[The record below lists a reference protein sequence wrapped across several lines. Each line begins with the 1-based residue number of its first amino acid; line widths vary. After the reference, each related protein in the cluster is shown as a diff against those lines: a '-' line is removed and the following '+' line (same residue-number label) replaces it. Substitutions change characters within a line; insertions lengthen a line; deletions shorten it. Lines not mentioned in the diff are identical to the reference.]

1 MLSGSNCRQAL
12 VWPHV
17 ASGSIDASFHPV
29 FEKGSAQVL
38 FGNSLY
44 RKDLSPAD
52 SPACGAD
59 GRFPIS
65 TISRNTRGMPLPF
78 EEVVLVAEALPP
90 PLPELPETFDSVS
103 RQYIHSG
110 LTLVDNTSSMK
121 SGGEHTCPSCQKRY
135 SQRAA
140 DRSSERS
147 NQPARMSQEHYEE
160 LRQKLS
166 ALPCWTWK
174 TGDVELAPGT
184 AIYINNVDLLLICRT
199 HKSSK
204 RKLFIS
210 LLRTLLTDDVLSSKG
225 LSCSGKQGTVR
236 VPEAILKSALA
247 YATTVGEGDDFKT
260 VTKIV
265 SNLLQRFQSPRPSR
279 PKSLSHHTHSTASV
293 NAASAIRDAVE
304 VDEEGIEAVYS
315 VLPDATCWVC
325 QQCGKDCKLKSA
337 LLRHVKQECPVE
349 YRCDLCNQ
357 VFKKKSH
364 YLKHAERS
372 AHTCERCG
380 KKFCWKETLKRH
392 QKLECVHAYW
402 CGGCH
407 RAFPL
412 ESLLVA
418 HAEHGCDAVRI
429 KSPST

>member
-1 MLSGSNCRQAL
+1 MLAGATATLSLISKK
-12 VWPHV
+12 H
-17 ASGSIDASFHPV
+17 
-29 FEKGSAQVL
+29 ESAEQVQIN
-38 FGNSLY
+38 GQ
-44 RKDLSPAD
+44 
-52 SPACGAD
+52 
-59 GRFPIS
+59 
-65 TISRNTRGMPLPF
+65 PLAP
-78 EEVVLVAEALPP
+78 
-90 PLPELPETFDSVS
+90 
-103 RQYIHSG
+103 
-110 LTLVDNTSSMK
+110 
-121 SGGEHTCPSCQKRY
+121 
-135 SQRAA
+135 A

-315 VLPDATCWVC
+315 VLVKPEVFYN
-325 QQCGKDCKLKSA
+325 GA
-337 LLRHVKQECPVE
+337 LP
-349 YRCDLCNQ
+349 
-357 VFKKKSH
+357 F
-364 YLKHAERS
+364 
-372 AHTCERCG
+372 
-380 KKFCWKETLKRH
+380 
-392 QKLECVHAYW
+392 
-402 CGGCH
+402 
-407 RAFPL
+407 
-412 ESLLVA
+412 
-418 HAEHGCDAVRI
+418 
-429 KSPST
+429 